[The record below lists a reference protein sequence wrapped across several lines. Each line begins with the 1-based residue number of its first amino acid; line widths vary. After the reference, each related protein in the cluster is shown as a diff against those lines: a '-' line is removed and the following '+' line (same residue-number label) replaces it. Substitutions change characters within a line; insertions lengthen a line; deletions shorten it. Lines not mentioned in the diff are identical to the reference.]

1 MQNSY
6 DHRKANNYTSFV
18 LYWPNNSTFRGWIII
33 IEAGFHNNNCAD
45 FDSVDSSDHS
55 TGNLLERAARD
66 WSDLSG
72 VHLELSVPL

>member
-1 MQNSY
+1 MTIEKPIII
-6 DHRKANNYTSFV
+6 HRLCFIG
-18 LYWPNNSTFRGWIII
+18 LINSTFRGWVII

-66 WSDLSG
+66 WSDLRSG
-72 VHLELSVPL
+72 TQCSSVS